1 MASSCPLALK
11 ARSPAPRAAPDTR
24 ELHRTPDPRVSQ
36 PQKCFPKL
44 KNLITALKILR
55 YVEKLD
61 GENEI
66 LVSGLAL
73 MLVDLT

>member
-1 MASSCPLALK
+1 MEGTIPGQNFIFYSDRICSAKLL
-11 ARSPAPRAAPDTR
+11 T
-24 ELHRTPDPRVSQ
+24 
-36 PQKCFPKL
+36 KL